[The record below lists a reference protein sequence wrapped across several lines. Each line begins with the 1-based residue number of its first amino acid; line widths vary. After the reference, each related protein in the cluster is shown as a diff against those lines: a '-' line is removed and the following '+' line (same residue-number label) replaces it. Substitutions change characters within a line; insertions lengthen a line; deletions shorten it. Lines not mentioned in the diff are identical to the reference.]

1 MFVSVEF
8 ITGMMVGVELVD
20 KRLVGEEEGWIFV
33 LDLFIIR
40 LMIDN

>member
-20 KRLVGEEEGWIFV
+20 KRLVGDESGWIFV
-33 LDLFIIR
+33 IDLFIVR
-40 LMIDN
+40 LMFDN

>member
-1 MFVSVEF
+1 MLVSVEF

-20 KRLVGEEEGWIFV
+20 KRLVGEESGWIFV

>member
-1 MFVSVEF
+1 MLVSVEF

-20 KRLVGEEEGWIFV
+20 KRLVGEESGWMFV

>member
-8 ITGMMVGVELVD
+8 IMGMMVGVELVD
-20 KRLVGEEEGWIFV
+20 KRLVGEESGWIFV